1 MARSNNNSNE
11 AIEDGEEGLWS
22 KAGHS
27 LRQPIQAALYLVHI
41 LKARTEE
48 PELSK
53 VTGMLEAALNGLQG
67 QIELLIELSRVDRF
81 ALSPVRLDNALNA
94 ASVLVGPICSARS
107 VEFLCSKTDERVTS
121 NERLLTLLITGL
133 LLNALRLRTGGPL
146 STSVR
151 RSAQNVIFEVGF
163 EGPLVGKAQLET
175 AFVEL
180 ADATSGRPS
189 GSVGLG
195 LGFVMRVAAQLGHG
209 FRAEML
215 PPGRQRLILELI
227 AA

>member
-1 MARSNNNSNE
+1 MQVNPVNGRWPTFQQLVIVDLAMRLSAGDKPHFRRRVIAMARSNNNSNE

-121 NERLLTLLITGL
+121 NERLLTLLGL
-133 LLNALRLRTGGPL
+133 VQGRRDEQLAACARKLAERKSERPVVRKKSRRYCIASSSAART
-146 STSVR
+146 
-151 RSAQNVIFEVGF
+151 
-163 EGPLVGKAQLET
+163 
-175 AFVEL
+175 
-180 ADATSGRPS
+180 
-189 GSVGLG
+189 
-195 LGFVMRVAAQLGHG
+195 
-209 FRAEML
+209 
-215 PPGRQRLILELI
+215 
-227 AA
+227 